1 MAGYR
6 GAFAAGC
13 GDVIARLLTVRK
25 HAGLMLPAPLQAA
38 MVAALGDDEHV
49 ALQRERYRA
58 RRGVLLPALRDAG
71 FRIDG
76 SEAGLYL
83 WATEGRDAWE
93 SMGRLADL
101 GILAG
106 PGPFYGADSSQHVRL
121 ALTASTE
128 RVQEAARRLAASAL

>member
-1 MAGYR
+1 M
-6 GAFAAGC
+6 
-13 GDVIARLLTVRK
+13 
-25 HAGLMLPAPLQAA
+25 MPAPVQQA

-49 ALQRERYRA
+49 SAQKELYRA
-58 RRGVLLPALRDAG
+58 RRELLLPALRGAG

-106 PGPFYGADSSQHVRL
+106 PGPFYGADAAQYIRL
-121 ALTASTE
+121 SLTAPLE
-128 RVQEAARRLAASAL
+128 RVADAARRLRGIAL

>member
-1 MAGYR
+1 MP
-6 GAFAAGC
+6 
-13 GDVIARLLTVRK
+13 
-25 HAGLMLPAPLQAA
+25 PAPVQHA
-38 MVAALGDDEHV
+38 MTVALGDDEHV
-49 ALQRERYRA
+49 AVQKELYRA
-58 RRGVLLPALRDAG
+58 RRDALRPALEAAG

-106 PGPFYGADSSQHVRL
+106 PGPFYGAASGQHVRL
-121 ALTASTE
+121 ALTAATD
-128 RVQEAARRLAASAL
+128 RVLEAARRLHEGKL